1 MCVDV
6 FVNNP
11 FGSKKAKG
19 NFLVHKR
26 LQLKKML
33 PAYLSFSWKVK
44 NFAFPKCLR
53 LIPLNVLKTQIATCP
68 RISV

>member
-26 LQLKKML
+26 LQLKKKNV
-33 PAYLSFSWKVK
+33 ASLSFVFMESKEFCFSK
-44 NFAFPKCLR
+44 MPKTNSFKC
-53 LIPLNVLKTQIATCP
+53 
-68 RISV
+68 S